1 MTVVLYP
8 TQYFIAKEN
17 ETLVPSG
24 MTVASARK
32 LQCMPNILMCSPVDV
47 VCQEMTTWWQRLCF

>member
-8 TQYFIAKEN
+8 TQYFIVKEN

-32 LQCMPNILMCSPVDV
+32 LQCMPNILMCSLAVD
-47 VCQEMTTWWQRLCF
+47 ESAKR